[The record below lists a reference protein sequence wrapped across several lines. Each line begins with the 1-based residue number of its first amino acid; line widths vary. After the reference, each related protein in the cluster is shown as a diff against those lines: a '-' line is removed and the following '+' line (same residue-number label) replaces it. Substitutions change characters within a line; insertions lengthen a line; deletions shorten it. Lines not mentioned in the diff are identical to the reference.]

1 MQLTVCLVTRGRE
14 EYLDKL
20 LSSFDELLLEKNVK
34 FLIIDNGTAV
44 KVAERLANWN
54 SHNKNVS
61 RLVRLEKN
69 DCRPST
75 FWKLIQDSGADWI
88 IMPGDD
94 DVIKP
99 EGLREWRRALV
110 QNPLLV
116 AFGASADVI
125 NEGGT
130 LTGDSIFPSIHN
142 VDSIFD
148 RLSTALHGPA
158 FIWPSLFF
166 RVRKVPAQVPSSRYA
181 FDWWAGINLLLAGQI
196 QTTKTATLQ
205 YRIHPNQESSLAP
218 LQRKFFEGTIWL
230 NEFLHSSQYKA
241 WVLSLNDNDRV
252 TFWRSVS
259 KLQPIYGDVNFG
271 LPITFEVARQLV
283 QTAKSP
289 KTASIIMNDLALK
302 LGIVL
307 KKGEANNL
315 FLNMTEDIEF
325 GNSNIAVSIENGSCK
340 ALESAAGYFEID
352 STDKFPAIRLSCTH
366 STKSGNSIII
376 DCSKLSEDFSQ
387 DNADILV
394 HEITKHSENIGGIP
408 RAISSREM
416 RMVILLRAFWLQ
428 VPRKLRSV
436 IRSVFHL
443 IH

>member
-20 LSSFDELLLEKNVK
+20 LSSFDELLLEKDVQ
-34 FLIIDNGTAV
+34 FLIIDNGSPT
-44 KVAERLANWN
+44 KVAERLATWN
-54 SHNKNVS
+54 SHNKGIS
-61 RLVRLEKN
+61 KLVRLEKN
-69 DCRPST
+69 DSRPST

-94 DVIKP
+94 DVLMP
-99 EGLREWRRALV
+99 EGLREWRRALD

-125 NEGGT
+125 NEDGA

-142 VDSIFD
+142 LNSIFD
-148 RLSTALHGPA
+148 RLSTALHGPV

-166 RVRKVPAQVPSSRYA
+166 RVSKVPAQVPSSRYA
-181 FDWWAGINLLLAGQI
+181 FDWWAGINLLLSGQI
-196 QTTKTATLQ
+196 QTTKSSILQ
-205 YRIHPNQESSLAP
+205 YRIHSNQESSLAP

-230 NEFLHSSQYKA
+230 NEFLHSSQYRA
-241 WVLSLNDNDRV
+241 WVLSLNDNERI

-283 QTAKSP
+283 QTAKYP
-289 KTASIIMNDLALK
+289 KTASTIINDLALK
-302 LGIVL
+302 LGVVL

-315 FLNMTEDIEF
+315 FLNMTEDIEL
-325 GNSNIAVSIENGSCK
+325 GSSNIAVSIEIGACK
-340 ALESAAGYFEID
+340 ALESAAEHFERD
-352 STDKFPAIRLSCTH
+352 STAKFTSIRLSCTH
-366 STKSGNSIII
+366 STKSGDSIFIN
-376 DCSKLSEDFSQ
+376 CSNLSGNFSQ

-394 HEITKHSENIGGIP
+394 NEITKHSENIGGIP
-408 RAISSREM
+408 RAISSGEM
-416 RMVILLRAFWLQ
+416 RMVIGLNALWSRI
-428 VPRKLRSV
+428 PRKLRNV
-436 IRSVFHL
+436 IRSVFH
-443 IH
+443 